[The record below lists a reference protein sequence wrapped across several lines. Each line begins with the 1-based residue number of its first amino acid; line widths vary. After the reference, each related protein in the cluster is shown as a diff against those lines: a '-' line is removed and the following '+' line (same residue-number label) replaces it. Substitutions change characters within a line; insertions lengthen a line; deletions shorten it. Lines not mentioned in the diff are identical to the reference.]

1 MDVNYTYDGKLNGN
15 ILIVGQAGCG
25 KTTFIQNLS
34 KNKMFRKM
42 KEILWL
48 SKATFS
54 KDREQNISSC
64 FDLKVNF
71 KYPQTLDELDID
83 FENMDLWYGPLET
96 DNFNKAEEQ
105 EVNEKIEK
113 RKKRCAIAE
122 KNKPLKRNK
131 KLDKEKIEEKEL
143 WLD

>member
-15 ILIVGQAGCG
+15 ILIVGQTGCG

-48 SKATFS
+48 SKATLS
-54 KDREQNISSC
+54 QDREQNISSC

-71 KYPQTLDELDID
+71 KYPQTLDELNID
-83 FENMDLWYGPLET
+83 FDNIDLWYGALEN
-96 DNFNKAEEQ
+96 DSFNNMEEQ
-105 EVNEKIEK
+105 EVNGKIEK
-113 RKKRCAIAE
+113 RKKTCEIAE
-122 KNKPLKRNK
+122 KTNG
-131 KLDKEKIEEKEL
+131 
-143 WLD
+143 

>member
-48 SKATFS
+48 SKATLS
-54 KDREQNISSC
+54 QDREQNISSC

-71 KYPQTLDELDID
+71 KYPQTLDELNID
-83 FENMDLWYGPLET
+83 FDNMDLWYGPLEI
-96 DNFNKAEEQ
+96 DNFNNAEEQ
-105 EVNEKIEK
+105 
-113 RKKRCAIAE
+113 
-122 KNKPLKRNK
+122 
-131 KLDKEKIEEKEL
+131 
-143 WLD
+143 

>member
-48 SKATFS
+48 SKATLS
-54 KDREQNISSC
+54 QDREQNISSC

-71 KYPQTLDELDID
+71 KYPQTLDELNID
-83 FENMDLWYGPLET
+83 FDNIDLWYGALEI
-96 DNFNKAEEQ
+96 DSFNNMEEQ
-105 EVNEKIEK
+105 EVNGKIEK
-113 RKKRCAIAE
+113 RKKTCEIAE
-122 KNKPLKRNK
+122 KTNG
-131 KLDKEKIEEKEL
+131 
-143 WLD
+143 

>member
-1 MDVNYTYDGKLNGN
+1 MDVNYTYDAKLNGN

-48 SKATFS
+48 SKATLS
-54 KDREQNISSC
+54 QDREQNISSC

-71 KYPQTLDELDID
+71 KYPQTLDELNID
-83 FENMDLWYGPLET
+83 FDNMDLWYGPLEI
-96 DNFNKAEEQ
+96 DNFNNAEEQ
-105 EVNEKIEK
+105 ELNEKIEK
-113 RKKRCAIAE
+113 KKRCEIAE
-122 KNKPLKRNK
+122 KNKLLKQNK
-131 KLDKEKIEEKEL
+131 KLDEEKIEEKEL